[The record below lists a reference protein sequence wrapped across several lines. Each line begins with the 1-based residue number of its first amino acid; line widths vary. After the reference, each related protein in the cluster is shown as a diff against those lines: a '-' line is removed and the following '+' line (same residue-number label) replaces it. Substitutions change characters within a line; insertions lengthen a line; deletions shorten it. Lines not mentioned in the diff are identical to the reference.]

1 MPAYRASYCIDMN
14 WFIELLT
21 QPGVLQVVIIISTI
35 CAIGLFLGQFRIKG
49 VTLGVTLVFFA
60 GIVAGHFVRRWGVE
74 WDGQMVSM
82 AQNFGLILFVYTLG
96 VQVGPG
102 FFTSLRQGGIRLN
115 LLGMLGI
122 VLTTGTALAF
132 TALSSV
138 DLPEAMGLLSGA
150 ATNTPALGASQQAL
164 LDAHPQQTAIAN
176 NMATACAVGYPFGVL
191 GVLICLIT
199 MKMAYGKKG
208 LSKVKDQTI
217 NTFVGEFHISNPAI
231 FAKPLSEIVA
241 LTDRRF
247 IATRLWRNGKVTIPV
262 SNTML
267 EKDDHLLVVCEKDDV
282 KALNVLFGE
291 TETTDW
297 NRQDINWDAID
308 NSHLVSKHILVTRK
322 ELNGVKLGS
331 LHLRNQFG
339 INITR
344 INRAGIEIIA
354 SPSLRLQQGDR
365 LTVVGEA
372 DSIVKVGEILG
383 NEEKALSVPNLVAIF
398 IGLALGV
405 ILGAMPIFIPGMG
418 TPLKL
423 GIAGGPIIVGILM
436 GAFGPRIHLATY
448 TTRSANLMLR
458 QFGIVVY
465 LACLG
470 FCAGGDF
477 FETVFCLKGL
487 EWIAVSLA
495 IAIIPVMVLALVSKK
510 FFKLD
515 YAQNAGMICAM
526 MANPMALTYAGT
538 VTDDNE
544 SSEAYATVYPVSMF
558 IRVLAAQ
565 LIMLLW

>member
-1 MPAYRASYCIDMN
+1 MN

-21 QPGVLQVVIIISTI
+21 QPSVLQIVIILSTI
-35 CAIGLFLGQFRIKG
+35 CAIGLFLGQFKIKG

-60 GIVAGHFVRRWGVE
+60 GIVAGHFVGEWGID
-74 WDGQMVSM
+74 WDRQMVSM

-102 FFTSLRQGGIRLN
+102 FFTSLRQGGIKLN
-115 LLGMLGI
+115 LLGLLGI
-122 VLTTGTALAF
+122 ALTTGTAIAF
-132 TALSSV
+132 TAMDSMK
-138 DLPEAMGLLSGA
+138 LPEAMGLLSGA
-150 ATNTPALGASQQAL
+150 VTNTPALGASQQAL
-164 LDAHPQQTAIAN
+164 LDSHPEMVDTAN
-176 NMATACAVGYPFGVL
+176 SMATACAVGYPFGVL
-191 GVLICLIT
+191 GVLICLIV
-199 MKMAYGKKG
+199 MKAIYGKKE
-208 LSKVKDQTI
+208 LCKAKDQTI

-231 FAKPLSEIVA
+231 FSRSLSEIVT
-241 LTDRRF
+241 LTPKRF

-262 SNTML
+262 STTVL
-267 EKDDHLLVVCEKDDV
+267 EKDDHILVVCNKEEV
-282 KALNVLFGE
+282 KSLNVLFGE
-291 TETTDW
+291 TDTTDW

-405 ILGAMPIFIPGMG
+405 ILGAIPIFIPGMS

-423 GIAGGPIIVGILM
+423 GIAGGPIIIGILM

-470 FCAGGDF
+470 FCAGGNF

-487 EWIAVSLA
+487 EWVGISLA
-495 IAIIPVMVLALVSKK
+495 IATIPVIALALVSKK

-515 YAQNAGMICAM
+515 YAQNAGMLCAM
-526 MANPMALTYAGT
+526 MANPMALTYAET

-565 LIMLLW
+565 LIMLL

>member
-1 MPAYRASYCIDMN
+1 MN

-21 QPGVLQVVIIISTI
+21 QPSVLQIVIILSTI
-35 CAIGLFLGQFRIKG
+35 CAIGLFLGQFKIKG

-60 GIVAGHFVRRWGVE
+60 GIVAGHLVGEWGID
-74 WDGQMVSM
+74 WDRQMVSM

-102 FFTSLRQGGIRLN
+102 FFTSLRQGGIKLN
-115 LLGMLGI
+115 LLGLLGI
-122 VLTTGTALAF
+122 ALTTGTAIAF
-132 TALSSV
+132 TAMDSMK
-138 DLPEAMGLLSGA
+138 LPEAMGLLSGA
-150 ATNTPALGASQQAL
+150 VTNTPALGASQQAL
-164 LDAHPQQTAIAN
+164 LDSHPEMVDTAN
-176 NMATACAVGYPFGVL
+176 SMATACAVGYPFGVL
-191 GVLICLIT
+191 GVLICLIA
-199 MKMAYGKKG
+199 MKAIYGKKE
-208 LSKVKDQTI
+208 LCKAKDQTI

-231 FAKPLSEIVA
+231 FSRSLSEIVT
-241 LTDRRF
+241 LTPKRF

-262 SNTML
+262 STTVL
-267 EKDDHLLVVCEKDDV
+267 EKDDHILVVCNKEDV
-282 KALNVLFGE
+282 KSLNVLFGE
-291 TETTDW
+291 TDTTDW

-354 SPSLRLQQGDR
+354 SPSLRLQLGDR

-405 ILGAMPIFIPGMG
+405 ILGAIPIFIPGMS

-423 GIAGGPIIVGILM
+423 GIAGGPIIIGILM

-470 FCAGGDF
+470 FCAGGNF

-487 EWIAVSLA
+487 EWVGISLA
-495 IAIIPVMVLALVSKK
+495 IATIPVIALALVSKK

-515 YAQNAGMICAM
+515 YAQNAGMLCAM
-526 MANPMALTYAGT
+526 MANPMALTYAET

-565 LIMLLW
+565 LIMLL